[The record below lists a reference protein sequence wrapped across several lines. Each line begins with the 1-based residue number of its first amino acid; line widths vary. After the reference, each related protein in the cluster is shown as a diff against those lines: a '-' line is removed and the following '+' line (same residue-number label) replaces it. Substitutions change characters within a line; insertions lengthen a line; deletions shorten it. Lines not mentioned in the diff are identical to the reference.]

1 MPYLID
7 IQLVASCQ
15 HIPVFVGLKAGFGQS
30 SKVLEQD
37 QIPSIDEV
45 RWELSAEP
53 ARRLTSTG
61 TLCSRSALHPRTY
74 AVESIASFVCQA
86 SLHSQPNAQ
95 FHLVLVVA
103 RHYDR
108 MGCCLALHA
117 LHQLLTVS
125 LLLCWSGQVSILC
138 QYDKLELKSQN

>member
-1 MPYLID
+1 MPYLTD

-37 QIPSIDEV
+37 HISSIDEV
-45 RWELSAEP
+45 RRKSFVEP
-53 ARRLTSTG
+53 ARRLTSAG
-61 TLCSRSALHPRTY
+61 ALCSRSALHPRTY

-86 SLHSQPNAQ
+86 SLHPQPNAQ

-103 RHYDR
+103 RPYDR
-108 MGCCLALHA
+108 MGCCLALRA

-125 LLLCWSGQVSILC
+125 LLLC
-138 QYDKLELKSQN
+138 